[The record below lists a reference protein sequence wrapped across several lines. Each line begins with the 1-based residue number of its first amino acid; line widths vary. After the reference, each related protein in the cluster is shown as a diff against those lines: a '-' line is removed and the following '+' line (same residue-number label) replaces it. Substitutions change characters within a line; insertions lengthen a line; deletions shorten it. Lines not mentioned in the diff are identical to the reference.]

1 MSRILQWIEAWW
13 KENHEE
19 NNFVHDTLSELHEEL
34 CIFDLENDFW
44 TQRGMRGVSIYRGEK
59 FPLYLYGKTTCLCMV
74 TLEKKLGQWFLVVEY
89 VYCVNTRQDYPVS
102 YIDTVVADIRAH
114 YNV

>member
-1 MSRILQWIEAWW
+1 MSRIWQWVEAWW

-19 NNFVHDTLSELHEEL
+19 NNFVYDTLSELHEKL
-34 CIFDLENDFW
+34 RIFDLENDFS

-59 FPLYLYGKTTCLCMV
+59 FPLYFYRKTTCLCMV

-89 VYCVNTRQDYPVS
+89 VYCVDVRQYYPVS
-102 YIDTVVADIRAH
+102 NLDTVVADIRRH
-114 YNV
+114 YGV